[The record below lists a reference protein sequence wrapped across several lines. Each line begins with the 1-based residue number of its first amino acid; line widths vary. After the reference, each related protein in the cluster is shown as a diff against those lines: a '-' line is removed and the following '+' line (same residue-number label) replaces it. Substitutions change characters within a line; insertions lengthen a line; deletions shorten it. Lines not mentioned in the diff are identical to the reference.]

1 MLGVQWECA
10 QRGTRTRTSGGKQ
23 GCESTST
30 IARLFFF
37 FSRLPRERALTASN
51 STRRERERERR
62 EERASGRG
70 RVGSLGRH
78 LFFLFFFLIDIR
90 SRLTSGKRSS
100 SPPTLHLELADVCVP
115 FFFVCSLLR
124 LSQSRPLFTPPHA
137 CARTWAKAALY
148 SPGPRSHSCGLL
160 SSRGARCQLESFLSL
175 SLFLSSRPPASWAMA
190 MAMATAMAVAP
201 RLFSPLPSRT
211 RALCVRNKIQGPAE
225 WRSPFEL
232 RALAARRGGQVRNGK
247 VPLSLSLSHRMPRA
261 CGLHFSWERR
271 ENKAEEQTSE
281 RTNAG
286 GRCPRAKGAIR
297 PTNGVTTERER
308 DKVCILGN

>member
-1 MLGVQWECA
+1 M
-10 QRGTRTRTSGGKQ
+10 
-23 GCESTST
+23 
-30 IARLFFF
+30 
-37 FSRLPRERALTASN
+37 
-51 STRRERERERR
+51 
-62 EERASGRG
+62 
-70 RVGSLGRH
+70 
-78 LFFLFFFLIDIR
+78 
-90 SRLTSGKRSS
+90 
-100 SPPTLHLELADVCVP
+100 P

-137 CARTWAKAALY
+137 CARTWATAALY

-175 SLFLSSRPPASWAMA
+175 SLFLSSRPPASWA

-247 VPLSLSLSHRMPRA
+247 VPLSLSLS
-261 CGLHFSWERR
+261 S
-271 ENKAEEQTSE
+271 NAESMWTTFQLGAAGEQSKEQTSE